1 MIYALD
7 TNIIS
12 YILNGN
18 TTLDKKLA
26 DVISSG
32 AEIIIPL
39 MVYYEARRGLL
50 ANNSIKKLR
59 IFEKL
64 CSRLNINSLTKA
76 DMNTAA
82 DIYAQRKRTGKMI
95 DDGDLIIA
103 AQCVTNNYTLITN
116 NEKHF
121 KDIDGLNIE
130 NWRVLWGE

>member
-12 YILNGN
+12 YIINGN
-18 TTLDKKLA
+18 AALDKKLVSA
-26 DVISSG
+26 INSG
-32 AEIIIPL
+32 GKIIIPL

-50 ANNSIKKLR
+50 ANNAVNKLR
-59 IFEKL
+59 VFDKL
-64 CSRLNINSLTKA
+64 CTQLDINGLTKA

-82 DIYAQRKRTGKMI
+82 DIYAKRKRAGKMI
-95 DDGDLIIA
+95 DDGDLLIA
-103 AQCVTNNYTLITN
+103 AQCVTGNYTLITN

-130 NWRVLWGE
+130 NWIE